1 VDELTTN
8 QQNVLSLVG
17 LILGLAII
25 IVAIRYI
32 WTGGKK
38 K

>member
-1 VDELTTN
+1 MELTQS

-17 LILGLAII
+17 LILGLCLIG
-25 IVAIRYI
+25 VAIRYI